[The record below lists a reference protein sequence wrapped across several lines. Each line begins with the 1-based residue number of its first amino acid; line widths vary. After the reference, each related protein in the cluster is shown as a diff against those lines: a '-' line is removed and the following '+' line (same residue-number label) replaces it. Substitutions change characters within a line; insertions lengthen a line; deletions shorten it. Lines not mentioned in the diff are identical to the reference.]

1 VSQQKL
7 SRIRLGAISGLAA
20 WRNRPIRYLILSGM
34 TLIAAIVIGT
44 AIMADNLRDRALR
57 ESERDLKNIALI
69 LAEQIDRSFQ
79 AVDLVQS
86 SVIEKIQALRI
97 ASSDDYARRM
107 SGEDVHQMLKTSTSG
122 VTQIYALSLIN
133 ADGRLINFSRSWPVP
148 EIHVGD
154 REFFNALKFHPQL
167 TSDISA
173 PGHNRTDGAWTIF
186 LGRKVAA
193 ANGEFLGIVLGAIE
207 LSYFDKLFSSV
218 SLGEGSSISL
228 FRTDGV
234 LLTRFPQVESAIG
247 KTFTSTIGAIG
258 NGDSGTARFIG
269 RIGQKDRLL
278 AAHRLAHF
286 PVVISVAVDTAAALA
301 IWQKQTDILLGAGG
315 LAALTVGIMILLIAR
330 QQTQAHN
337 ASMQSLALEKERLDT
352 ALNNMSQGLIMFDA
366 AERVVVCNDLY
377 IEMYGLSRDIVKPGC
392 SFFDLLKYK
401 AEAGNVLH
409 QDPDK
414 YRVELEAAMALG
426 NVKTSIFETPD
437 GREVL
442 VTNSPMTAGGRV
454 ATHKDITERRRAEAK
469 IEYMAHHDAL
479 TDLPNRS
486 RLYQQLRQALMRLK
500 RGEQV
505 AVFGLDLDRFKDVND
520 AYGHAV
526 GDLLL
531 KAVAG
536 RLRQCIQDT
545 DMVARLGGDEFAIMQ
560 AGASQP
566 IDATSLASRLIEVIG
581 APYELAGDQVTVEL
595 SIGIALAPGDGLDP
609 DQLLKNAD
617 MALYRAKSDGHG
629 LYRFFE
635 PEMDARMQ
643 ARRKLEIDLRK
654 AIANSEF
661 ELFYQPLVDMQTEQ
675 ITGFEGLIRWHH
687 PERGMIP
694 PLDFIS
700 VAEETGLIVPI
711 GDWVLRQACAEAA
724 TWPSGVKIAV
734 NLSPIQFK
742 NKGLLLS
749 VVSALAASGL
759 SAKRLELEIT
769 ESALLYD
776 GDATLAILD
785 ELRAL
790 GVRISMDDFGT
801 GYSSLSYLRKFP
813 FDKIKIDQSFIFD
826 MSEHNDSLAIVRAV
840 IAMGSGLGIATT
852 AEGVETAAQFNQLK
866 LEGCTEVQGYLFSPP
881 RPAAEVKGLLAS
893 INPTL
898 RAIA

>member
-1 VSQQKL
+1 
-7 SRIRLGAISGLAA
+7 
-20 WRNRPIRYLILSGM
+20 
-34 TLIAAIVIGT
+34 
-44 AIMADNLRDRALR
+44 
-57 ESERDLKNIALI
+57 
-69 LAEQIDRSFQ
+69 
-79 AVDLVQS
+79 
-86 SVIEKIQALRI
+86 
-97 ASSDDYARRM
+97 
-107 SGEDVHQMLKTSTSG
+107 
-122 VTQIYALSLIN
+122 
-133 ADGRLINFSRSWPVP
+133 
-148 EIHVGD
+148 
-154 REFFNALKFHPQL
+154 
-167 TSDISA
+167 
-173 PGHNRTDGAWTIF
+173 
-186 LGRKVAA
+186 
-193 ANGEFLGIVLGAIE
+193 
-207 LSYFDKLFSSV
+207 
-218 SLGEGSSISL
+218 
-228 FRTDGV
+228 
-234 LLTRFPQVESAIG
+234 
-247 KTFTSTIGAIG
+247 
-258 NGDSGTARFIG
+258 
-269 RIGQKDRLL
+269 
-278 AAHRLAHF
+278 
-286 PVVISVAVDTAAALA
+286 
-301 IWQKQTDILLGAGG
+301 
-315 LAALTVGIMILLIAR
+315 
-330 QQTQAHN
+330 
-337 ASMQSLALEKERLDT
+337 
-352 ALNNMSQGLIMFDA
+352 MFDA

-377 IEMYGLSRDIVKPGC
+377 IEMYGMSRDIVKPGC
-392 SFFDLLKYK
+392 SFLDLLKYR
-401 AEAGNVLH
+401 AEGGNLLH
-409 QDPDK
+409 HDPDR
-414 YRVELEAAMALG
+414 YRTELAAAMALG
-426 NVKTSIFETPD
+426 EATTSIFETSD

-442 VTNSPMTAGGRV
+442 VTNSPMAAGGRV

-469 IEYMAHHDAL
+469 IAYMAHHDAL

-486 RLYQQLRQALMRLK
+486 SLYQQLRQTLTRLK
-500 RGEQV
+500 RGEEV

-536 RLRQCIQDT
+536 RLRQCIRET

-560 AGASQP
+560 AGTSQP
-566 IDATSLASRLIEVIG
+566 TDATALASRLIEVIG
-581 APYELAGDQVTVEL
+581 APYELGGGQVTVEL
-595 SIGIALAPGDGLDP
+595 SIGVALAPGDGLDP
-609 DQLLKNAD
+609 EQLLKNAD

-643 ARRKLEIDLRK
+643 ARRRLEIDLRK

-661 ELFYQPLVDMQTEQ
+661 ELFYQPLVDMRTEHV
-675 ITGFEGLIRWHH
+675 TGFEALIRWHH

-694 PLDFIS
+694 PLEFIS

-724 TWPSGVKIAV
+724 TWPSDVNIAV

-742 NKGLLLS
+742 SKGLLLS
-749 VVSALAASGL
+749 VVSSLAASGL

-769 ESALLYD
+769 ESALLCD

-852 AEGVETAAQFNQLK
+852 AEGVETAEQFKQLK

-898 RAIA
+898 KAIA